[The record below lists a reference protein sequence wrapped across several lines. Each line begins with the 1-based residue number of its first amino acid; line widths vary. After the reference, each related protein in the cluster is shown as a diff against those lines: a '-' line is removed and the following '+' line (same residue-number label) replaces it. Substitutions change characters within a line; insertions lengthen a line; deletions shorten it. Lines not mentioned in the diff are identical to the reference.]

1 MKRRTPVSPEIS
13 PLKKVLFSLIPVSL
27 LLLLLVLTELLLRA
41 FSPVRAEPLVTEVIY
56 DRIEWYQVN
65 RSYLGRY
72 VPAGTPIVPEFKPA
86 LFRRKKNDRIFRV
99 MCLGGSTMF
108 GTPYLMTA
116 NIPGIVRKQLRHLH
130 PEREIE
136 VINWGASA
144 INSNVVRELTGEVL
158 GFDPDLVL
166 IYMGHNEFYG
176 PDGVGASFFEKRIPG
191 LTPLKH
197 ALRDLR
203 LLQLLQGWIAGAGRA
218 AGSSDELNLMRQ
230 VSEETLVPLDSFDAR
245 RVFDLFQQNL
255 SAILAAY
262 EKASVP
268 VIVSDVSS
276 NLLFPPF
283 VSDSGDV
290 LTEARLEKL
299 EASGSPI
306 PDEDLNA
313 LLSYKLGRTAL
324 ERGDV
329 ERALRLLEN
338 ARDKDLLKFRAP
350 GRINEVI
357 RSVCKEH
364 GVILVSSDS
373 AIAANDGGI
382 PGDRTFWEHLHPK
395 AHGYYLIA
403 RLYVEAIERMNLLG
417 GAATGES
424 TSLLPFQPDSLSIC
438 WLDQAYAD
446 LSIQRLTG
454 QWPFKNHKRAMSV
467 LHEAEPDLLR
477 IATETYGRRITWDEG
492 CYKSA
497 TYFWS
502 RGRLRDALT
511 TYEALLEEYPYGFY
525 THYLLGSL
533 WNTLGDTERSM
544 EHYLRSIS
552 SNHEFPRSQM
562 DLGLL
567 LVNAG
572 EFDQAIVFLSRA
584 LELVGPE
591 GVTNLR
597 ATALYGLSAAYANK
611 GDFSRALAHLDTVLA
626 IAPGNTDAK
635 TLRAQILWET
645 AR

>member
-1 MKRRTPVSPEIS
+1 VKRRAPVSPEIS

-27 LLLLLVLTELLLRA
+27 LLLLLVLAELLLRA
-41 FSPVRAEPLVTEVIY
+41 FLPARAEPLVTEVIY

-72 VPAGTPIVPEFKPA
+72 FPAGTPIVPEFKPA
-86 LFRRKKNDRIFRV
+86 LFRRQKSQRIFRV

-144 INSNVVRELTGEVL
+144 INSNVVRGLIEEVL
-158 GFDPDLVL
+158 RFDPDLVL

-176 PDGVGASFFEKRIPG
+176 PDGVGVSFFEKRIPG

-203 LLQLLQGWIAGAGRA
+203 LMQLLQGWIAGAGRD

-230 VSEETLVPLDSFDAR
+230 VSDETLVPLDSFDAR
-245 RVFDLFQQNL
+245 RVFELFQENL
-255 SAILAAY
+255 SAILT
-262 EKASVP
+262 ECKKASVP
-268 VIVSDVSS
+268 VVVSDVSS

-290 LTEARLEKL
+290 RTEDRLEEL
-299 EASGSPI
+299 EASGNPI
-306 PDEDLNA
+306 PEEDLNA
-313 LLSYKLGRTAL
+313 LLSYNLGRAAL

-395 AHGYYLIA
+395 VHGYYLIA

-424 TSLLPFQPDSLSIC
+424 TSLLPFQTDSLSIC

-454 QWPFKNHKRAMSV
+454 QWPFKNYKRAMSV

-492 CYKSA
+492 CYRSA

-533 WNTLGDTERSM
+533 WNTLGDTERSI

-591 GVTNLR
+591 GDTNLR

-611 GDFSRALAHLDTVLA
+611 GDLSRALAHLDTVLA

-635 TLRAQILWET
+635 TLRAQILQET
-645 AR
+645 AP